1 MLKFIYFACT
11 LFFAISGFADDPLTP
26 KEIQLSAQP
35 EKKAPRKSPTV
46 KASFTPFTGKI
57 IGDKVRM
64 RLQPDLEGYIVREV
78 PKNEMVTI
86 IDQEGDY
93 YCVEPPESV
102 KAYIFRSFV
111 LDGVVEGNRVNVR
124 LEPDL
129 EAPVIGHLN
138 SGDRVNGQI
147 SNLNRK
153 WLEIDPPATTRFYI
167 AKEFLEYAGGPEL
180 KAKMAERKEMVEQ
193 LLDGATLFAK
203 SEMEKPFEEI
213 DFEKIKQGFLTIA
226 HDYSDFPAK
235 AKLAKEALNSV
246 QEEYLQKRIDYLEQK
261 ASLASNAA
269 IATQEKTSS
278 AASAPQSVEVAKS
291 WNAIEE
297 GLYKSWAKVQN
308 EQKGIREFY
317 EDQKTVAT
325 SITGILEPFKSPV
338 KNKPGDY
345 IVKNNNLPVAYVY
358 STQVNLGDYVGKQI
372 TLVGAPRDNHSFA
385 FPAYFILEV
394 E

>member
-1 MLKFIYFACT
+1 MVKFVYFACT

-46 KASFTPFTGKI
+46 KASFTPFTGKVV
-57 IGDKVRM
+57 GDKVRM
-64 RLQPDLEGYIVREV
+64 RLQPDLEGYIVREI
-78 PKNEMVTI
+78 PKNEMMTV

-93 YCVEPPESV
+93 YCVEAPESV

-138 SGDRVNGQI
+138 SGDRVSGQI

-153 WLEIDPPATTRFYI
+153 WLEIDPPVTTRFYI

-193 LLDGATLFAK
+193 LFEGAALFAK

-226 HDYSDFPAK
+226 NDYSDFPAK
-235 AKLAKEALNSV
+235 AKLAKESLNSV
-246 QEEYLQKRIDYLEQK
+246 QEEYLQKRISYLEQK
-261 ASLASNAA
+261 ASLASNAPA
-269 IATQEKTSS
+269 PQEKASS
-278 AASAPQSVEVAKS
+278 ASASQTIEITKS

-297 GLYKSWAKVQN
+297 GLYKSWAKAYD
-308 EQKGIREFY
+308 EQKGIRDFY
-317 EDQKTVAT
+317 EDQKNLAS
-325 SITGILEPFKSPV
+325 SISGVLEPFKSPV

-345 IVKNNNLPVAYVY
+345 IIKNNNLPVAYVY

-372 TLVGAPRDNHSFA
+372 TLVGAPRDNNSFA
-385 FPAYFILEV
+385 FPAYFVLEV